1 MRGSSYY
8 GQRYQIGTQ
17 ATYSFLLVACLF
29 CWLLGYV
36 TSIGY
41 PVYGEVTATPLWNSL
56 CALMPGKP
64 LTYLI
69 GFLLM
74 LGGAFFVQRANYALV
89 LIREKSYLPFLLFAL
104 LTSSNPNFFPLKAT
118 SAAVFCLIL
127 ALYQLFMSYH
137 DPDSTDKAYNAAFLI
152 GIGSL
157 LWIHILWFFPLFW
170 LGMYNF
176 RSFTPRTFIASL
188 LGVSTVYWFL
198 LGWCVYAHNYTPFT
212 QPFGSLL
219 RIQLMHVAGTD
230 LMDWMQ
236 ILLTA
241 LLSVVA
247 SANILTHE
255 YEDNLRTRQFLAFL
269 ILMLGW
275 SFGQFF
281 LYAQSSEEFLEISC
295 IPAALLIAHF
305 FTVKRGRY
313 LYWSF
318 YLSILLYVSLLLF
331 RLWNS

>member
-1 MRGSSYY
+1 
-8 GQRYQIGTQ
+8 
-17 ATYSFLLVACLF
+17 
-29 CWLLGYV
+29 
-36 TSIGY
+36 
-41 PVYGEVTATPLWNSL
+41 
-56 CALMPGKP
+56 
-64 LTYLI
+64 
-69 GFLLM
+69 
-74 LGGAFFVQRANYALV
+74 
-89 LIREKSYLPFLLFAL
+89 
-104 LTSSNPNFFPLKAT
+104 
-118 SAAVFCLIL
+118 
-127 ALYQLFMSYH
+127 
-137 DPDSTDKAYNAAFLI
+137 
-152 GIGSL
+152 
-157 LWIHILWFFPLFW
+157 
-170 LGMYNF
+170 
-176 RSFTPRTFIASL
+176 
-188 LGVSTVYWFL
+188 
-198 LGWCVYAHNYTPFT
+198 
-212 QPFGSLL
+212 
-219 RIQLMHVAGTD
+219 
-230 LMDWMQ
+230 MDWMQ